1 MKTLL
6 LNKKELCRGTWEFTL
21 AKPADTVHQ
30 AGQHITVKL
39 PRLLHEDPKG
49 PQRTFTLASA
59 PHEADWLIAT
69 RMTGSGFKKTL
80 LDLPLNTELEVHG
93 PMGALVRDER
103 FPALV
108 FLAGGIGITPFRSM
122 VQDLH
127 HKALSVEA
135 HLFYANRSLDSAA
148 YHDLFIG
155 LAGQSFFAYI
165 PTLNDEPDAAWRGE
179 RRILGM
185 ELLQAHLT
193 ELDAYAF
200 YLCGPPGLVTDLTAQ
215 LQGGGVN
222 KERIFSESFWGYP

>member
-6 LNKKELCRGTWEFTL
+6 LNRKELCRSTWEFTL
-21 AKPADTVHQ
+21 AKPADTLHQ

-59 PHEADWLIAT
+59 PHENDWLIAT
-69 RMTGSGFKKTL
+69 RMTGSGFKKTF
-80 LDLPLNTELEVHG
+80 LDLPLNTELEVNG

-127 HKALSVEA
+127 HKGLGVDV
-135 HLFYANRSLDSAA
+135 HLFYSNRSIDSAA
-148 YHDLFIG
+148 YHHLFAE
-155 LAGQSFFAYI
+155 LAEQTFFTYI

-179 RRILGM
+179 RRILGI
-185 ELLQAHLT
+185 ELIQSHLT
-193 ELDAYAF
+193 NLNAFAF
-200 YLCGPPGLVTDLTAQ
+200 YLCGPPGLVTDLTNQ
-215 LQGGGVN
+215 LHTGGVN
-222 KERIFSESFWGYP
+222 KERIFSEFFWGYP

>member
-6 LNKKELCRGTWEFTL
+6 LNKKEICRGTWEFTL
-21 AKPADTVHQ
+21 AKPADAVHQ

-59 PHEADWLIAT
+59 PHEADWLLAT

-80 LDLPLNTELEVHG
+80 LDLSLNTEVEVSG
-93 PMGALVRDER
+93 PMGGLVRDER
-103 FPALV
+103 SAALV

-122 VQDLH
+122 VLDLH
-127 HKALSVEA
+127 HKVLGVKV

-148 YHDLFIG
+148 YHNLFTG
-155 LAGQSFFAYI
+155 LAEQPFFTYI
-165 PTLNDEPDAAWRGE
+165 PTLNDEPDAAWHGE

-185 ELLQAHLT
+185 ELIHAHLT
-193 ELDAYAF
+193 ELDAHAF
-200 YLCGPPGLVTDLTAQ
+200 YLCGPPGLVTDLTSR
-215 LQGGGVN
+215 LQTAGVN

>member
-21 AKPADTVHQ
+21 AKPAETVHQ
-30 AGQHITVKL
+30 AGQHITVKV
-39 PRLLHEDPKG
+39 PQLLHQDPKG
-49 PQRTFTLASA
+49 PLRTFTLASA

-80 LDLPLNTELEVHG
+80 LDLPLNTEVEVNG

-122 VQDLH
+122 VLDLH
-127 HKALSVEA
+127 HTAPSIHV

-148 YHDLFIG
+148 YHDLFVG
-155 LAGQSFFAYI
+155 LAAQNFFSYI
-165 PTLNDEPDAAWRGE
+165 PTLNDEPDAAWPGE
-179 RRILGM
+179 RRALGI
-185 ELLQAHLT
+185 ELLKAHLM
-193 ELDAYAF
+193 EWEAFAF
-200 YLCGPPGLVTDLTAQ
+200 YLCGPPGLVMDLTAQ
-215 LQGGGVN
+215 LQAAGVN